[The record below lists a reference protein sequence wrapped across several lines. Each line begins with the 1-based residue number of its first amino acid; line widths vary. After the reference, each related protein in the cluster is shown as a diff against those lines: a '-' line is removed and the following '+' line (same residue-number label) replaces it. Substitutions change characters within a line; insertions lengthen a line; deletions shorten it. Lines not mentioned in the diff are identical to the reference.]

1 MEGQKALLPGWEKLR
16 GGQTGALLPLM
27 PSGVLLTHS
36 ILRGH
41 RAGTG
46 HPRLWSKDWE
56 VMQETG
62 QAHNCFWCPRNWR
75 KNPGTCCRNVAP
87 CCSLVAS
94 RFMPNSRGHVSAIGS
109 GMKQCSNLSIRNSA
123 KAGSYFSNSLS
134 RDKGFHSHLYKWH
147 NCIPFNGLVRFRC
160 IYVLHLYAFI
170 CQ

>member
-134 RDKGFHSHLYKWH
+134 RDKCFHSHLYKWH
-147 NCIPFNGLVRFRC
+147 NCIPFNG
-160 IYVLHLYAFI
+160 
-170 CQ
+170 